1 MKELLLSFL
10 FPSPKPMCE
19 RRESVYWPDKARMLS
34 HFSRSHEHFVIIC
47 LVLHFPTRGVEV
59 GKVGLQDVSPK
70 VGQIS
75 TPMSTTKNIKHRES
89 TVGYEKGGH
98 FDCECTY
105 FVANLFN
112 AMFFARCPKNGPELS
127 TTTTTT
133 TNNNNHHHCFIP
145 DISLLNLQRF
155 VVEVKWLFP
164 VIPQKNRESTN
175 QRNTEPS

>member
-1 MKELLLSFL
+1 
-10 FPSPKPMCE
+10 MCE

-75 TPMSTTKNIKHRES
+75 TPMSTTKKHKAQREHCRLW
-89 TVGYEKGGH
+89 KGGH

-112 AMFFARCPKNGPELS
+112 AMFFARCPRNDPELS

-133 TNNNNHHHCFIP
+133 TTNNNHNNHCFIP

-155 VVEVKWLFP
+155 VVEVRWLFP
-164 VIPQKNRESTN
+164 VIPQKNRESTK
-175 QRNTEPS
+175 QRNTGRS